1 MFIFQILNDRKLE
14 INSFEDQVGLLND
27 QVKNIERSI
36 GKKSTELQLVQVVNI
51 YLNND
56 MKLLNYLC

>member
-36 GKKSTELQLVQVVNI
+36 GKKSTELQLVQVINI
-51 YLNND
+51 YLNSD

>member
-36 GKKSTELQLVQVVNI
+36 GKKSTELQLVQVINI
-51 YLNND
+51 YLHND